1 MIEFCKGWRE
11 WGGGEE
17 REREDLREVVDARAW
32 EIINESR
39 FDFVDLEAFIKRVTL
54 RKYLYK

>member
-1 MIEFCKGWRE
+1 VVFVRGEWE

-32 EIINESR
+32 EMINESR
-39 FDFVDLEAFIKRVTL
+39 FDFVDLDAFIKRVTL
-54 RKYLYK
+54 QKYDKIK

>member
-1 MIEFCKGWRE
+1 MEVDGNG

-32 EIINESR
+32 VIMNESR
-39 FDFVDLEAFIKRVTL
+39 LGFVDLDAFIKRVTL
-54 RKYLYK
+54 TNPV